1 VGWGEAGGGILN
13 PNKSKGTRWE
23 SSVRD
28 FLNSTGQS
36 AHRIAQAGADVSDVH
51 LNGLWALQ
59 CKDQA
64 QQRYAEWVPASEQQ
78 AANAGL
84 VFSAVV
90 HKRRN
95 RPVGEALVVMTLD
108 QFSDI
113 ANRLRV
119 AESMIRSRDDSVGP

>member
-1 VGWGEAGGGILN
+1 MN

-36 AHRIAQAGADVSDVH
+36 ATRVAQAGADVGDVH
-51 LNGLWALQ
+51 LNGLYALQ
-59 CKDQA
+59 CKDVA
-64 QQRYAEWVPASEQQ
+64 QQRYAEWVPAAEQQ

-84 VFSAVV
+84 RFSAVV

-95 RPVGEALVVMTLD
+95 APVGDGLVVMSLD
-108 QFSDI
+108 AFADI
-113 ANRLRV
+113 TNRLRV
-119 AESMIRSRDDSVGP
+119 AELLARESRTPGGDA

>member
-1 VGWGEAGGGILN
+1 MSN
-13 PNKSKGTRWE
+13 PSKAKGTRWE

-36 AHRIAQAGADVSDVH
+36 AHRIAQAGADVADVH

-64 QQRYAEWVPASEQQ
+64 QQRYAEWVPATEKQ
-78 AANAGL
+78 AANAAL
-84 VFSAVV
+84 SYSAVV

-95 RPVGEALVVMTLD
+95 APVGDALVVMTLD

-113 ANRLRV
+113 TNRLRV
-119 AESMIRSRDDSVGP
+119 AELLVRDTRTPGADA

>member
-1 VGWGEAGGGILN
+1 MNA
-13 PNKSKGTRWE
+13 NKNKGTRWE

-28 FLNSTGQS
+28 FFNSTGQS
-36 AHRIAQAGADVSDVH
+36 ATRVAQAGADVSDVH

-64 QQRYAEWVPASEQQ
+64 QQRYADWVPAAEQQ

-84 VFSAVV
+84 MFSAVV

-95 RPVGEALVVMTLD
+95 RPVGEALVVMSLD
-108 QFSDI
+108 AFADLT
-113 ANRLRV
+113 NRLRV
-119 AESMIRSRDDSVGP
+119 AELLARESRTPGVDA